1 MLGEKYQEKGDIYML
16 DQLLFPESITNN
28 FIIRLA
34 VASILGGIIGFERDI
49 HGRAAGLRTN
59 LLISL
64 GAAVF
69 MLISESI
76 AESYSI
82 KMGDSFFRPDPG
94 RIAAQIVT
102 GIGFLGAGAIIK
114 YGFSIRGLTTAACI
128 WISAGIGMSSGAGF
142 FELALVT
149 TAIGLFCL
157 IVLNNFEKKYAKDS
171 YRILEVETS
180 NDTDVSSLID
190 TLKRKDLKILYLD
203 TRKDYDANKMS
214 IKFTIQ
220 LHHKGVTDKLSHGIV
235 NDLEK
240 TSIKIHRINW
250 LRQ

>member
-1 MLGEKYQEKGDIYML
+1 MLEQMI
-16 DQLLFPESITNN
+16 FPEHITSN

-34 VASILGGIIGFERDI
+34 VAVFLGGVIGFERDI

-69 MLISESI
+69 MLVSEYL
-76 AESYSI
+76 AVSYAN
-82 KMGDSFFRPDPG
+82 KMGGSVIRTDPA

-114 YGFSIRGLTTAACI
+114 YGFTIRGLTTAACI
-128 WISAGIGMSSGAGF
+128 WLSASIGMSSGAGF
-142 FELALVT
+142 FELAIAA

-157 IVLNNFEKKYAKDS
+157 TVLNAVEKGYAKDS

-180 NDTDVSSLID
+180 NDIDLSELID
-190 TLKRKDLKILYLD
+190 IITGKEVKILYLD
-203 TRKDYDANKMS
+203 KRRDYDANKMF
-214 IKFTIQ
+214 IKFTIR
-220 LHHKGVTDKLSHGIV
+220 LHHKGVTDEVAHIIV
-235 NDLEK
+235 EALER
-240 TSIKIHRINW
+240 SNIPIHKIHW
-250 LRQ
+250 THQ